1 MNKRLLAA
9 FYCMIMTLLIFTP
22 WAVTA
27 TVYASADAQ
36 KESEKKER
44 KVVATVN
51 GSPVYEDQLEPGV
64 QEGLK
69 KYKKYGMRKETPA
82 LINRLQKKTL
92 SKVVDHELLYQESRK
107 VPVKDLDK
115 KVDEKLKKMKRKY
128 QTDER
133 FENHLK
139 RNGQTLEG
147 LTASIREGIYIEEYL
162 QLQGIAD
169 PAIPDKSIRE
179 FYDGNPE
186 SYFRKESIKVSHILI
201 KLGENP
207 GPEEKEKAFKKAQ
220 EIRKEIVA
228 GADFAEMA
236 KKYSECNSASGG
248 GSLRYIN
255 KGYMPEE
262 FDKVAFSLEKDTV
275 SEVVETKFGYHIIL
289 VTDKI
294 DEGITPYEEVKD
306 FIKKFLQEDES
317 KKLLDAHLV
326 KLREKATIEVFLD
339 EPPKE

>member
-1 MNKRLLAA
+1 
-9 FYCMIMTLLIFTP
+9 MILTLLFFTFS
-22 WAVTA
+22 ALTL
-27 TVYASADAQ
+27 TVYAADPQQPPAT
-36 KESEKKER
+36 KER

-51 GSPVYEDQLEPGV
+51 GSPLFEDQLEPGV

-92 SKVVDHELLYQESRK
+92 NKVIDHELLYQESRK
-107 VPVKDLDK
+107 LTVKDLDK

-162 QLQGIAD
+162 RQQGIAD
-169 PAIPDKSIRE
+169 PDIPDKSIRE

-201 KLGENP
+201 KLDENP
-207 GPEEKEKAFKKAQ
+207 TPEEKEKAFKKAQ

-236 KKYSECNSASGG
+236 KKHSECNSASGG

-275 SEVVETKFGYHIIL
+275 SDVVETKFGYHIIL

-294 DEGITPYEEVKD
+294 AEGNTPYEEVKD

-317 KKLLDAHLV
+317 EKLLNAHLA
-326 KLREKATIEVFLD
+326 KLREKAKIDVFLE
-339 EPPKE
+339 EPPQE

>member
-1 MNKRLLAA
+1 MKKRPHAT
-9 FYCMIMTLLIFTP
+9 FNCMILTLLFFTFS
-22 WAVTA
+22 ALTL
-27 TVYASADAQ
+27 TVYAADPQQPPAT
-36 KESEKKER
+36 KER

-51 GSPVYEDQLEPGV
+51 GSPLFEDQLEPGV

-92 SKVVDHELLYQESRK
+92 NKVIDHELLYQESRK
-107 VPVKDLDK
+107 LTVKDLDK

-162 QLQGIAD
+162 KQQGIAD
-169 PAIPDKSIRE
+169 PDIPDKSIRE
-179 FYDGNPE
+179 FYDGNPD

-201 KLGENP
+201 KLDENP
-207 GPEEKEKAFKKAQ
+207 TPEEKEKAFKKAQ

-236 KKYSECNSASGG
+236 KKHSECNSASGG

-255 KGYMPEE
+255 RGYMPEE
-262 FDKVAFSLEKDTV
+262 FDKVAFTLEKDTV
-275 SEVVETKFGYHIIL
+275 SDVVETKYGYHIIL

-294 DEGITPYEEVKD
+294 PEGITPYEDVKD

-317 KKLLDAHLV
+317 KRLLDAHIT
-326 KLREKATIEVFLD
+326 KLRQKATIEVFLE
-339 EPPKE
+339 EPPQE